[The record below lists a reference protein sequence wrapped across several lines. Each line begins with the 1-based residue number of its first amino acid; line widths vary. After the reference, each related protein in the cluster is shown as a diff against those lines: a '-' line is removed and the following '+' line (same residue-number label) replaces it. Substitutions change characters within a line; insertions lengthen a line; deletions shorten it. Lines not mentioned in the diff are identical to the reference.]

1 MEDPGEGA
9 DLWRLMLQH
18 SPIGMAVVAPDGR
31 LLVANRALCEML
43 GYPVDE
49 LTRLGFQELTH
60 ADDLDADLALFHRT
74 LAGEIDSYRVRKR
87 YLHADGHV
95 VWGDLSVA
103 VVRDA
108 DGQPLHFISQV
119 LDVSE
124 ERANEERL
132 GAATAEVERE
142 RQTLEA
148 IFDTVNVGL
157 LLIGPDGR
165 YERMNKRHAETMHVP
180 FPRGHEG
187 AAGQLGEV
195 YFLDGRTPMP
205 REDMPS
211 YRATQG
217 EEFDDY
223 TYWVGGDPATR
234 AAYSTSARQVRG
246 PQGERLGAVLAYQE
260 ITDLIRAIEVKDEFV
275 ASVSHELRTP
285 LTSVLGH
292 LELLCE
298 SDELPEGAA
307 AQLRVVQRN
316 ALRLQGLLA
325 DLLLIGQVAD
335 GTLELHVGPTDVAS
349 IVREAA
355 EAARVFAHRAGI
367 ALSTDVPD
375 QLPVRGDGQR
385 LRQVVDNLLSNAI
398 KYSRHGDS
406 ASVTAARD
414 GDRVVIAVADTGM
427 GIAPDELDHVFG
439 RFFRGGEA
447 LEQQITGTGL
457 GLSIVGS
464 IVAAHGGTV
473 TAESEQGRGTT
484 FRVTLPART

>member
-1 MEDPGEGA
+1 MEGPGEGA

-31 LLVANRALCEML
+31 LLMVNRALSEML
-43 GYPVDE
+43 GYDAEE
-49 LTRLGFQELTH
+49 LTRRGFQDLTH
-60 ADDLDADLALFHRT
+60 PDDLDTDLVRFHRT
-74 LAGEIDSYRVRKR
+74 LAGELDSYRIRKR

-103 VVRDA
+103 LVRDA
-108 DGQPLHFISQV
+108 DGEPLHFISQI
-119 LDVSE
+119 LDVTE
-124 ERANEERL
+124 QRANEERL
-132 GAATAEVERE
+132 EAATAEIERE

-148 IFDTVNVGL
+148 IFETVNVGL
-157 LLIGPDGR
+157 LLIGPDGK
-165 YERMNKRHAETMHVP
+165 YERMNRRHAETMHVP
-180 FPRGHEG
+180 FPQGHAG

-223 TYWVGGDPATR
+223 AYWVGADPATR

-246 PQGERLGAVLAYQE
+246 PHGERLGAVLAYQE
-260 ITDLIRAIEVKDEFV
+260 ITDLIRAIQVKDEFV

-285 LTSVLGH
+285 LTSILGH
-292 LELLCE
+292 LEMLCD
-298 SDELPEGAA
+298 SDDLPDETA

-316 ALRLQGLLA
+316 AVRLQALLA

-335 GTLELHVGPTDVAS
+335 GTLELQVGPADVAS
-349 IVREAA
+349 LVREAV
-355 EAARVFAHRAGI
+355 EAVEVYAQRAGI
-367 ALSTDVPD
+367 VLTCDVPD
-375 QLPVRGDGQR
+375 RLPLRADAQR

-398 KYSRHGDS
+398 KYSRSGDT
-406 ASVTAARD
+406 ATVTAVRD
-414 GDRVVIAVADTGM
+414 GDDVVIEVADTGM
-427 GIAPDELDHVFG
+427 GIAPDELEHVFG
-439 RFFRGGEA
+439 RFFRGGRA
-447 LEQQITGTGL
+447 IEQQITGTGL

-484 FRVTLPART
+484 FRVTLPAR